1 MAPCCDV
8 ERYRRHSGLSTSGGA
23 GQLNPAFLQVA
34 KAQNNTG
41 GETDTLPDAQL
52 SARPGIKNNDDLF
65 FEEDNTAF
73 DENNEVLINED
84 DISLDWNDDATMDS
98 CIFHFA
104 YRSRRPRG
112 LGDGC

>member
-1 MAPCCDV
+1 
-8 ERYRRHSGLSTSGGA
+8 
-23 GQLNPAFLQVA
+23 
-34 KAQNNTG
+34 
-41 GETDTLPDAQL
+41 
-52 SARPGIKNNDDLF
+52 LF

-98 CIFHFA
+98 CIFYFE
-104 YRSRRPRG
+104 YRSRRPTG